1 MLFWLSVRRWGWL
14 RARQTVKELVKSSQ
28 VGLCVD
34 KRRGDRFIHRLVRV
48 GNKVT
53 QSLEMSKLMGK
64 STVY

>member
-1 MLFWLSVRRWGWL
+1 M
-14 RARQTVKELVKSSQ
+14 KELVKSSQ

-34 KRRGDRFIHRLVRV
+34 KRRGDRFMHRLVRM